1 MNLKLLQEPHNFK
14 VGDAVIVN
22 DRFNNNTFEGTI
34 YKIISLPSN
43 KHIKPLDSIF
53 IDYFYISFNDKAYD
67 KILCRG
73 LEIIYN
79 HNPAILGNVRRNKNR
94 EIEEVFTQ
102 SSGPYSKE
110 TEISIRNVNAIL
122 IWREAFTILAK
133 T

>member
-14 VGDAVIVN
+14 AGDAVIVN

-67 KILCRG
+67 KVLCRG

-79 HNPAILGNVRRNKNR
+79 HNPAILGNVHRNKDG
-94 EIEEVFTQ
+94 EIEEIFTQ
-102 SSGPYSKE
+102 SHSTE
-110 TEISIRNVNAIL
+110 TKISIRNINAIL
-122 IWREAFTILAK
+122 IWREAFIIQAK